1 MTEERKRF
9 LPLDIELALDETAQS
24 FDRGEQGRGREFLS
38 RYMGLKETTLRNC
51 IECRGGTSPIGVD
64 LFIKVIEKTG
74 SLKPLKA
81 LCAYFGGM
89 YVPRPDFEVD
99 KQELEDLRSKAE
111 LAKANYVITKAK
123 FIESG
128 GGIDAEELKILLKMQ
143 DDVQAAERAAHECE
157 MMLYKV
163 A

>member
-1 MTEERKRF
+1 MTEQRNRF

-38 RYMGLKETTLRNC
+38 RYLGLRETTLRNC

-64 LFIKVIEKTG
+64 LFIKVIEKTN

-81 LCAYFGGM
+81 LCAHFGGM
-89 YVPRPDFEVD
+89 FVLKSDFETD
-99 KQELEDLRSKAE
+99 RQELEELKATAE
-111 LAKANYVITKAK
+111 LLRAKYVIQKAK
-123 FIESG
+123 YIESG
-128 GGIDAEELKILLKMQ
+128 GGIDEVEFKKLAEMVDEIE
-143 DDVQAAERAAHECE
+143 AANRAAHECE